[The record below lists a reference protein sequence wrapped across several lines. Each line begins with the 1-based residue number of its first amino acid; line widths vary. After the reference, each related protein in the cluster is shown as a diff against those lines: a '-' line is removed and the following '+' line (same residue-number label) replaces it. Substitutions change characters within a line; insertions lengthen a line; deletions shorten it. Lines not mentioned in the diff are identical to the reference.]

1 MGYEISWI
9 LEEQVVHIQYKD
21 KVTSEEL
28 RKSNYMAKHFLINGD
43 DGNVMHV
50 VVDIADAI
58 SFPTDLKDLED
69 LLVSQNSAQAGWVIL
84 VGGNRL
90 ARLLTATL
98 SQLTQIQFRAAPS
111 IEDGLAFLAQRD
123 PSLPNLWSGSSS
135 QYRSSLVLPTNN
147 TNMGVYTPY
156 RRKI

>member
-9 LEEQVVHIQYKD
+9 LEERVVHVQFQD
-21 KVTSEEL
+21 AVTSEQL
-28 RKSNYMAKHFLINGD
+28 HKANYMTKHYLSNGD
-43 DGNVMHV
+43 DANVMHV
-50 VVDIADAI
+50 IIDISNAI
-58 SFPTDLKDLED
+58 KFPTDLKDLED
-69 LLVSQNSAQAGWVIL
+69 LLLSHKNPGTGWVIL

-98 SQLTQIQFRAAPS
+98 SQITQVQFRAAPT

-123 PSLPNLWSGSSS
+123 PTLPNLWAGSST
-135 QYRSSLVLPTNN
+135 QYRSSLVLPTNH

>member
-9 LEEQVVHIQYKD
+9 LEERVVHVQYD
-21 KVTSEEL
+21 GVVTNEEL
-28 RKSNYMAKHFLINGD
+28 RKSNYMAKHYVTNGN

-50 VVDIADAI
+50 VIDISQATK
-58 SFPTDLKDLED
+58 FPTDLKNLED
-69 LLVSQNSAQAGWVIL
+69 LLLSQENPGTGWVIL
-84 VGGNRL
+84 VGANRL

-98 SQLTQIQFRAAPS
+98 SQLTQIQFRAAPT

-123 PSLPNLWSGSSS
+123 PSLPNLWSGSST
-135 QYRSSLVLPTNN
+135 QYRSSLVLPTNH

>member
-28 RKSNYMAKHFLINGD
+28 RKSNYMAKHFLMNGD

-58 SFPTDLKDLED
+58 SFPTDLKNLED
-69 LLVSQNSAQAGWVIL
+69 LLVSQNSTKGGWVIL

-98 SQLTQIQFRAAPS
+98 SQLTQIQFRAAPT